1 MDTKNATAYKF
12 RAECAA
18 DVQAVRAVLLPW
30 AIEWS
35 ERQTNLDFEGARHV
49 MPDVD
54 VEFTVGDDAPT
65 LNEMI
70 WLLDAIDN
78 CHVPSQT
85 LAITELYT
93 GEREIRETFEALA
106 KRPSAS
112 VLQQVKAAV
121 RTRQNVLGVELERVL
136 QLHRAYDSAVRLG
149 DKWQPF
155 YPHESRPGWLVPV
168 EHALGLTSLRKIDVP
183 LGCKKWEK
191 LGDGLVKAR
200 MSAIQA

>member
-35 ERQTNLDFEGARHV
+35 ERRTNLDFEGARHV

-54 VEFTVGDDAPT
+54 VEFTVDDDAPT

-78 CHVPSQT
+78 CHVASQT
-85 LAITELYT
+85 LAIAELYT
-93 GEREIRETFEALA
+93 GEREIRETFEAPA

-121 RTRQNVLGVELERVL
+121 RTRQNVLGIELERVL
-136 QLHRAYDSAVRLG
+136 QLHRAYDSAARLG

-168 EHALGLTSLRKIDVP
+168 EHAPGLTSLRKIDVP

-200 MSAIQA
+200 MSAIHA

>member
-1 MDTKNATAYKF
+1 MDTKNATVYKF

-18 DVQAVRAVLLPW
+18 DVHAVRAVLLPW

-35 ERQTNLDFEGARHV
+35 ERRTNLEFEGARHV

-54 VEFTVGDDAPT
+54 VEFTVDDDAPT

-78 CHVPSQT
+78 SHVASQT
-85 LAITELYT
+85 LAIAELYT
-93 GEREIRETFEALA
+93 GEREMRETFEAPA

-121 RTRQNVLGVELERVL
+121 RTRQNVLGIELERVL
-136 QLHRAYDSAVRLG
+136 QLYRADDSAARLG

-168 EHALGLTSLRKIDVP
+168 EHAPGLTSLRKIDVP